1 MPAAGRCTAAAEVN
15 FSWENNGHIPPEF
28 AYIDLGFPRILWSVV
43 FQDFFNQTYVIMKR
57 TILTLALMALT
68 VPLALAQ
75 STVSGT
81 VRDGTTGDPLPG
93 VNVVVKGTTQGG
105 STDMNGNYVVSVP
118 SLQDTLVY
126 SFIGFDS
133 QEIAIDGRSEIDVTL
148 AETVYELGEELVVT
162 GYGSQERRTITGSV
176 ASLDEED
183 FVSGNVNSAAELIQ
197 GKVAG
202 LQITTRNGNPN
213 DEPEIRLRGISS
225 FGANQSPL
233 VVVDGIIGANWDNLD
248 PADIASIEVL
258 KDASAA
264 AIYGT
269 RGSAGVILVTTKN
282 GEARRGV
289 SVDYHA
295 YYTFEGIE
303 NRLDVLSGA
312 EYRQL
317 SAETGLNAPDLGSN
331 TDWFEEVTQQG
342 SNMVHNLAL
351 SGGNENTVYRVSG
364 NFRDRNGIQ
373 RYTGFQDIGG
383 RLNFTQWALNH
394 DLEITV
400 QLAATKK
407 EQNFGFAD
415 AFKFSGIMNPTA
427 PVTAAGFENTGGYF
441 EQPLFNYFN
450 PVAIIEEGTRLG
462 EDKLFNGVLRGEY
475 SLGGLSSSLD
485 GLSFALSYSYQ
496 TLDQSRRNFYS
507 RQHKVRGGATAAARG
522 PGRAEQFYLDSSNEL
537 FEATLHYSGDV
548 SGDFSLEAIAGYSF
562 NDFIDEGF
570 NASGGDFIA
579 ETVTWNN
586 FQFAQDFSQGEG
598 SVGSFR
604 STHRLIG
611 FFGRT
616 NLNYQGTYFFNG
628 SLRQEG
634 SSRFGIDNKWGLFWS
649 AGVGVEVAELATIP
663 GISSLRVRGSIG
675 RTGQDAPSS
684 GLALQ
689 RFAPA
694 GNFFVNGQFI
704 QSFGPVSN
712 PNPDLKW
719 EEKTEINLGVDFVAA
734 NARLSGRLD
743 AYQSTTSDLLF
754 EAAVPVP
761 PNLYPTTWMNV
772 GELETSGLEIQLDFD
787 VLRAGSS
794 SMPGLTWT
802 TGMVASLY
810 SETTLNKYI
819 TGDVQYLAS
828 PGSPGLNNPDL
839 IRIKE
844 GEPIGQLWGPRFSR
858 IGDNGQWLFLKPD
871 GTEVEYGGLAFPDD
885 EQILGNGLPDFQL
898 GWTNNL
904 SYGDFNLSV
913 FVEGV
918 FGHQLA
924 NMFSLFYS
932 VPKQI
937 SSYNVLSDAFDLKDL
952 KDDPRWSSYYI
963 EDADYVRINNATLSY
978 TIPASALAGRPLRRV
993 RVYVSGNN
1001 LLTFTGYSGLN
1012 PQVRYVDRNQ
1022 GQSEQGSSGGPLA
1035 PGIER
1040 RIEYFTTR
1048 SVSFGININL

>member
-1 MPAAGRCTAAAEVN
+1 
-15 FSWENNGHIPPEF
+15 
-28 AYIDLGFPRILWSVV
+28 
-43 FQDFFNQTYVIMKR
+43 MKR
-57 TILTLALMALT
+57 TILFITLMAFT
-68 VPLALAQ
+68 VPLVLAQ

-81 VRDGTTGDPLPG
+81 VLDGTTSDPLPG
-93 VNVVVKGTTQGG
+93 VNVAVKGTTQGG

-118 SLQDTLVY
+118 SLQDTLVF
-126 SFIGFDS
+126 SFIGFDT
-133 QEIAIDGRSEIDVTL
+133 QEIGINGRSEINVTL

-162 GYGSQERRTITGSV
+162 GYGSQERRTITGSI

-233 VVVDGIIGANWDNLD
+233 VVVDGVIGASLDNID
-248 PADIASIEVL
+248 TNDIASIEVL

-269 RGSAGVILVTTKN
+269 RGSAGVLLVTTKQ

-289 SVDYHA
+289 AVDYNA

-303 NRLDVLSGA
+303 NRLDVLTADEFRDLVTMTG
-312 EYRQL
+312 RRL
-317 SAETGLNAPDLGSN
+317 SAAPREPDQVLDLGEN
-331 TDWFEEVTQQG
+331 TEWFKEVTQAG
-342 SNMVHNLAL
+342 SNMVHSLAL
-351 SGGNENTVYRVSG
+351 SGGNANTVYRVSG
-364 NFRDRNGIQ
+364 NYRDRNGIQ
-373 RYTGFQDIGG
+373 RYTGFQQIGG
-383 RLNFTQWALNH
+383 RLNLTQWAMDH
-394 DLEITV
+394 DLELTF
-400 QLAATKK
+400 QLAATST

-415 AFKFSGIMNPTA
+415 AFKFAGIMNPTVPVSA
-427 PVTAAGFENTGGYF
+427 PGFENTGGFY

-475 SLGGLSSSLD
+475 NLGGLNSTFD
-485 GLSFALSYSYQ
+485 GLSLALSYSYQ

-522 PGRAEQFYLDSSNEL
+522 PGRAEQFYLDSSSEL
-537 FEATLHYSGDV
+537 FEATLHYSGDAANGV
-548 SGDFSLEAIAGYSF
+548 GVEAIAGYSF

-570 NASGGDFIA
+570 NAAGGDFIA

-611 FFGRT
+611 FFGRA

-628 SLRQEG
+628 SLRREG

-649 AGVGVEVAELATIP
+649 AGVGVEITGLTTIP
-663 GISSLRVRGSIG
+663 GISSLRARGSIG

-734 NARLSGRLD
+734 NARLSGRFD

-772 GELETSGLEIQLDFD
+772 GELETSGLEIQVDYD
-787 VLRAGSS
+787 VLRGGSS
-794 SMPGLTWT
+794 AVPGLSWT

-858 IGDNGQWLFLKPD
+858 IGDNGQWLFLKAD

-898 GWTNNL
+898 GWTNSV
-904 SYGDFNLSV
+904 SYGDFNLSI

-937 SSYNVLSDAFDLKDL
+937 TSYNVLSDAFDLVDL
-952 KDDPRWSSYYI
+952 VEDPRWSSYYI
-963 EDADYVRINNATLSY
+963 EDADYVRINNASLSY
-978 TIPASALAGRPLRRV
+978 TIPAAALAGGPVRRV

-1048 SVSFGININL
+1048 SISFGININL

>member
-1 MPAAGRCTAAAEVN
+1 
-15 FSWENNGHIPPEF
+15 
-28 AYIDLGFPRILWSVV
+28 
-43 FQDFFNQTYVIMKR
+43 MKR
-57 TILTLALMALT
+57 TILFIALMAFT
-68 VPLALAQ
+68 VPLVLAQ

-81 VRDGTTGDPLPG
+81 VLDGTTSDPLPG
-93 VNVVVKGTTQGG
+93 VNVAVKGTTQGG

-118 SLQDTLVY
+118 SLQDTLVF
-126 SFIGFDS
+126 SFIGFDT
-133 QEIAIDGRSEIDVTL
+133 QEIGINGRSEINVTL

-162 GYGSQERRTITGSV
+162 GYGSQERRTITGSI

-233 VVVDGIIGANWDNLD
+233 VVVDGVIGASLDNID
-248 PADIASIEVL
+248 TNDIASIEVL

-269 RGSAGVILVTTKN
+269 RGSAGVLLVTTKQ

-289 SVDYHA
+289 AVDYNA

-303 NRLDVLSGA
+303 NRLDVLTADEFRDLVTMTG
-312 EYRQL
+312 RRL
-317 SAETGLNAPDLGSN
+317 SAAPREPDQVLDLGEN
-331 TDWFEEVTQQG
+331 TEWFKEVTQAG
-342 SNMVHNLAL
+342 SNMVHSLAL
-351 SGGNENTVYRVSG
+351 SGGNANTVYRVSG
-364 NFRDRNGIQ
+364 NYRDRNGIQ
-373 RYTGFQDIGG
+373 RYTGFQQIGG
-383 RLNFTQWALNH
+383 RLNLTQWAMDH
-394 DLEITV
+394 DLELTF
-400 QLAATKK
+400 QLAATST

-415 AFKFSGIMNPTA
+415 AFKFAGIMNPTVPVSA
-427 PVTAAGFENTGGYF
+427 PGFENTGGFY

-475 SLGGLSSSLD
+475 NLGGLNSTFD
-485 GLSFALSYSYQ
+485 GLSLALSYSYQ

-522 PGRAEQFYLDSSNEL
+522 PGRAEQFYLDSSSEL
-537 FEATLHYSGDV
+537 FEATLHYSGDAANGV
-548 SGDFSLEAIAGYSF
+548 GVEAIAGYSF

-570 NASGGDFIA
+570 NAAGGDFIA

-611 FFGRT
+611 FFGRA

-628 SLRQEG
+628 SLRREG

-649 AGVGVEVAELATIP
+649 AGVGVEITGLTTIP
-663 GISSLRVRGSIG
+663 GISSLRARGSIG

-734 NARLSGRLD
+734 NARLSGRFD

-754 EAAVPVP
+754 EAAVPCRR
-761 PNLYPTTWMNV
+761 T
-772 GELETSGLEIQLDFD
+772 F
-787 VLRAGSS
+787 
-794 SMPGLTWT
+794 
-802 TGMVASLY
+802 
-810 SETTLNKYI
+810 
-819 TGDVQYLAS
+819 
-828 PGSPGLNNPDL
+828 
-839 IRIKE
+839 IR
-844 GEPIGQLWGPRFSR
+844 L
-858 IGDNGQWLFLKPD
+858 
-871 GTEVEYGGLAFPDD
+871 
-885 EQILGNGLPDFQL
+885 LG
-898 GWTNNL
+898 
-904 SYGDFNLSV
+904 
-913 FVEGV
+913 
-918 FGHQLA
+918 
-924 NMFSLFYS
+924 
-932 VPKQI
+932 
-937 SSYNVLSDAFDLKDL
+937 
-952 KDDPRWSSYYI
+952 
-963 EDADYVRINNATLSY
+963 
-978 TIPASALAGRPLRRV
+978 
-993 RVYVSGNN
+993 
-1001 LLTFTGYSGLN
+1001 
-1012 PQVRYVDRNQ
+1012 
-1022 GQSEQGSSGGPLA
+1022 
-1035 PGIER
+1035 
-1040 RIEYFTTR
+1040 
-1048 SVSFGININL
+1048 